1 MSDVR
6 QHCHGT
12 GIHVCVWCIGKY
24 YILRSAH
31 NLGQLNLKF
40 FATARQLAKRRM
52 GERNSN
58 IIGLIC
64 LSDAESRCVNLSAG
78 QEHWNNISFTEDL
91 SSKYGTVIIS
101 ALLVF

>member
-24 YILRSAH
+24 YILCSAH
-31 NLGQLNLKF
+31 NLGEVNLKF
-40 FATARQLAKRRM
+40 FAAARQPAKRKR

-64 LSDAESRCVNLSAG
+64 LSHRVEVCQSFCGARA
-78 QEHWNNISFTEDL
+78 QE
-91 SSKYGTVIIS
+91 
-101 ALLVF
+101 

>member
-1 MSDVR
+1 V
-6 QHCHGT
+6 
-12 GIHVCVWCIGKY
+12 
-24 YILRSAH
+24 RSAH
-31 NLGQLNLKF
+31 TLGVVNLKF
-40 FATARQLAKRRM
+40 SAAARQLAKRRM

-64 LSDAESRCVNLSAG
+64 LSVVKSRCVNLSAG
-78 QEHWNNISFTEDL
+78 QEHTNNISFTEDL